1 MTTRTHNHPE
11 TMTTTSTRPKTY
23 TRQTY
28 PWGLYA
34 RNGHRALCSDGQ
46 IRAVE
51 MSQTADTFFSIPARC
66 RIAGKWVSGYV
77 TTAESDGA
85 RIYTFRHH
93 TNQTPPAPLPKWPDI
108 YTPEHAALLALA

>member
-1 MTTRTHNHPE
+1 MTTT
-11 TMTTTSTRPKTY
+11 TTTTSTRPKTY

-51 MSQTADTFFSIPARC
+51 MSPTADTFFSIPARC
-66 RIAGKWVSGYV
+66 RVSGRWVSGYV
-77 TTAESDGA
+77 TTDERESDNA

-93 TNQTPPAPLPKWPDI
+93 TNQTPPAPLPEWPDS
-108 YTPEHAALLALA
+108 YTPELAALLAIA